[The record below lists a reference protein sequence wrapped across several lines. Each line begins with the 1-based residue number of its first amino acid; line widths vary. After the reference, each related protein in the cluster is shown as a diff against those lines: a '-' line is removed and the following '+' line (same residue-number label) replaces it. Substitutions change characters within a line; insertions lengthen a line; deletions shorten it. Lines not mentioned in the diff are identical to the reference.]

1 MSLLV
6 QSGHCAVHDRFLFQV
21 PFGWIGAPE
30 VRLLPTNIFLIDTLG
45 GNLSGGTT
53 SNGGPGCG
61 LHPLEKEFAMVRAT
75 MFAAILL
82 LPSLALA
89 QGARLND
96 AQIAHIAYTAGV
108 LDVAAGKQALSK
120 ASSPKVREFAQ
131 EMVRDHQAVNE
142 KALALVKKLNV
153 IPEDNATSQA
163 LTKGANAKQVEL
175 AKLSGPAFDKAY
187 IENEV
192 AYHKTVNG
200 ALQDTLIPGAQNG
213 ELKSLLETGLKLFQS
228 HQMHA
233 EHLAA
238 DFK

>member
-1 MSLLV
+1 M
-6 QSGHCAVHDRFLFQV
+6 
-21 PFGWIGAPE
+21 I
-30 VRLLPTNIFLIDTLG
+30 
-45 GNLSGGTT
+45 
-53 SNGGPGCG
+53 
-61 LHPLEKEFAMVRAT
+61 RAT
-75 MFAAILL
+75 IFAAALL

-89 QGARLND
+89 QGAKLND

-108 LDVAAGKQALSK
+108 LDVAAGQQALAK
-120 ASSPKVREFAQ
+120 ASSPKIREFAQ

-142 KALALVKKLNV
+142 KALALVKKLHV
-153 IPEDNATSQA
+153 TPEDNATSQA
-163 LTKGANAKQVEL
+163 LNKSANTKKVEL
-175 AKLSGPAFDKAY
+175 GKFSGPAFDKAY

-200 ALQDTLIPGAQNG
+200 ALQDSLIPGAQNG

-238 DFK
+238 DLK